1 MTVAHILREKG
12 GDVVTIDPEASVGD
26 AVRLLAAHGIGAV
39 LVCDGDGDIVG
50 VLSERDIVRALVDAE
65 APLLERP
72 VSDLMTRDVVTVRP
86 GDNIASVMAIMTA
99 HRIRHLPVLDERG
112 RLSGLISIGDVV
124 KQRIAE
130 AEREAEALK
139 DYIRMA

>member
-12 GDVVTIDPEASVGD
+12 GDVVTIGPEASVGE
-26 AVRLLAAHGIGAV
+26 AVRLLAEHGIGAV
-39 LVCDGDGDIVG
+39 LVCGGDGGIVG

-65 APLLERP
+65 VPLLERP

-86 GDNIASVMAIMTA
+86 GDGIASVMAVMTG

-112 RLSGLISIGDVV
+112 TLIGLISIGDVV

>member
-26 AVRLLAAHGIGAV
+26 AVRLLAKHGIGAV
-39 LVCDGDGDIVG
+39 LVCDGDGGIVG
-50 VLSERDIVRALVDAE
+50 VLSERDIVRALVDAA

-86 GDNIASVMAIMTA
+86 GDDIASVMSVMTA